1 MQTCGCITAEN
12 EVKGLNHTAPSPLLK
27 LGLSCSECFTQ
38 CVQLLNITGPEWIHT
53 HTHSALTFSPLP
65 LITPHTQKYYARCSD
80 LKNSCCFGMW
90 AILENKM
97 NSQSRSPYRY
107 GWRPKKCTSLLE
119 HFINFF
125 PLGLHFLGVK
135 LM

>member
-53 HTHSALTFSPLP
+53 HTLS
-65 LITPHTQKYYARCSD
+65 SD
-80 LKNSCCFGMW
+80 LFT
-90 AILENKM
+90 
-97 NSQSRSPYRY
+97 
-107 GWRPKKCTSLLE
+107 TSLNYTTHTEILCQMFRSE
-119 HFINFF
+119 E
-125 PLGLHFLGVK
+125 FLLLWNVGHSGK
-135 LM
+135 